1 MPRQPGRGGR
11 RGLGNNYTEVL
22 KEKKVGNATMTE
34 MMAAISQRT
43 NLEIVSFTA

>member
-1 MPRQPGRGGR
+1 M
-11 RGLGNNYTEVL
+11 EVL